1 MNEGNVLPKRGP
13 RGLFTITIYGDVERR
28 ISL

>member
-13 RGLFTITIYGDVERR
+13 RELFTVPMYGDAERR